1 MLAMQSDKN
10 PKVMFDVKR
19 LRDDFPLLERSVNGK
34 PLVYLD
40 NGATTQKPRC
50 VVQAMERALW
60 EDNANI
66 HRGVHMLSRKSTE
79 SYEAAKSVVQ
89 HFINA
94 PRHTEIIFTSG
105 ATDAINLAAN
115 TLCEGVLSPG
125 DEIIVSELEHH
136 SNLVSWQLA
145 AQRFG
150 QRVVKWP
157 MRDDGTLALDDL
169 REVLSHR
176 VRVVAVTQVSNTLGV
191 VPDIEAIAEIA
202 HGVGAMLLV
211 DGAQGVKHGRV
222 DVQRMGCDFYA
233 FSSHKI
239 YGPTGI
245 GVLWAKQALLEKLP
259 PWKGG
264 GEMVGTVSFENTT
277 YADVPF
283 RFEAGTMPYIQA
295 VGLAAALQYYGA
307 VGPDSAMLHEQELL
321 HAAHEGLSR
330 IEGITIY
337 GYHPDNAAILSFN
350 LDGAHHFDVGTILDK
365 MGIAVRTGTHCTEPI
380 MRHFGITGTV
390 RASFAMYNTLDEVQ
404 ALVEGV
410 RRAAQMLR

>member
-1 MLAMQSDKN
+1 
-10 PKVMFDVKR
+10 MFDTGRVR
-19 LRDDFPLLERSVNGK
+19 QEFPLLEQRVNGK

-60 EDNANI
+60 KDNANI
-66 HRGVHMLSRKSTE
+66 HRGVHTLSRLSTE

-89 HFINA
+89 AFINA

-105 ATDAINLAAN
+105 ATDSINLAAN
-115 TLCEGVLSPG
+115 ALCEGLLERG
-125 DEIIVSELEHH
+125 DEIVVSEMEHH

-145 AQRFG
+145 AKRFG
-150 QRVVKWP
+150 QRVVKWS
-157 MRDDGTLALDDL
+157 MRDDGSLSLDDL
-169 REVLSHR
+169 RRVLTSR
-176 VRVVAVTQVSNTLGV
+176 TKVVAVTQVSNTLGYA
-191 VPDIEAIAEIA
+191 PDIEGIAEVA
-202 HGVGAMLLV
+202 HGAGALLLV
-211 DGAQGVKHGRV
+211 DGAQGVKHGKI

-245 GVLWAKQALLEKLP
+245 GVLWGRQEILEKLP

-264 GEMVGTVSFENTT
+264 GEMVGTVRFEGTT

-295 VGLAAALQYYGA
+295 VGLAAALEYYTA
-307 VGPDSAMLHEQELL
+307 VNPGEALRHENELL
-321 HAAHEGLSR
+321 HAAYKGLTD

-350 LDGAHHFDVGTILDK
+350 LEGAHHFDVGTLLDK

-380 MRHFGITGTV
+380 MQHYGITGTV
-390 RASFAMYNTLDEVQ
+390 RASFAMYNTLEEVQ
-404 ALVEGV
+404 VLIEGV
-410 RRAAQMLR
+410 RRAAEMLRV

>member
-1 MLAMQSDKN
+1 
-10 PKVMFDVKR
+10 MFDTGRVR
-19 LRDDFPLLERSVNGK
+19 QEFPLLEQRVNGK

-60 EDNANI
+60 KDNANI
-66 HRGVHMLSRKSTE
+66 HRGVHTLSRLSTE

-89 HFINA
+89 AFINA

-105 ATDAINLAAN
+105 ATDSINLAAN
-115 TLCEGVLSPG
+115 ALCEGLLERG
-125 DEIIVSELEHH
+125 DEIVVSEMEHH

-145 AQRFG
+145 AKRFG

-157 MRDDGTLALDDL
+157 MRDDGSLSLDDL
-169 REVLSHR
+169 RRVLTSR
-176 VRVVAVTQVSNTLGV
+176 TKVVAVTQVSNTLGYA
-191 VPDIEAIAEIA
+191 PDIEGIAEVA
-202 HGVGAMLLV
+202 HGAGALLLV
-211 DGAQGVKHGRV
+211 DGAQGVKHGKI

-245 GVLWAKQALLEKLP
+245 GVLWGRQEILEKLP

-264 GEMVGTVSFENTT
+264 GEMVGTVRFEGTT

-295 VGLAAALQYYGA
+295 VGLAAALEYYTA
-307 VGPDSAMLHEQELL
+307 VNPGEALRHENELL
-321 HAAHEGLSR
+321 HAAYKGLTD

-350 LDGAHHFDVGTILDK
+350 LEGAHHFDVGTLLDK

-380 MRHFGITGTV
+380 MQHYGITGTV
-390 RASFAMYNTLDEVQ
+390 RASFAMYNTLEEVQ
-404 ALVEGV
+404 VLIEGV
-410 RRAAQMLR
+410 RRAAEMLRV

>member
-1 MLAMQSDKN
+1 
-10 PKVMFDVKR
+10 MFDTGRVR
-19 LRDDFPLLERSVNGK
+19 QEFPLLEQRVNGK

-66 HRGVHMLSRKSTE
+66 HRGVHTLSRLSTE

-89 HFINA
+89 AFINA

-105 ATDAINLAAN
+105 ATDSINLAAN
-115 TLCEGVLSPG
+115 VLCEGLLEGG
-125 DEIIVSELEHH
+125 DEIVVSEMEHH

-145 AQRFG
+145 AKRFG

-157 MRDDGTLALDDL
+157 MRDDGSLSLDDL
-169 REVLSHR
+169 RRVLTSR
-176 VRVVAVTQVSNTLGV
+176 TKVVAVTQVSNTLGYA
-191 VPDIEAIAEIA
+191 PDIEGIAEVA
-202 HGVGAMLLV
+202 HGAGALLLV
-211 DGAQGVKHGRV
+211 DGAQGVKHGKI

-245 GVLWAKQALLEKLP
+245 GVLWGRQEILEKLP

-264 GEMVGTVSFENTT
+264 GEMVGTVRFEGTT

-295 VGLAAALQYYGA
+295 VGLAAALEYYTA
-307 VGPDSAMLHEQELL
+307 VNPGEALRHENELL
-321 HAAHEGLSR
+321 HAAYKGLSD

-350 LDGAHHFDVGTILDK
+350 LEGAHHFDVGTLLDK

-380 MRHFGITGTV
+380 MQHYGITGTV
-390 RASFAMYNTLDEVQ
+390 RASFAMYNTLEEVQ
-404 ALVEGV
+404 VLIDGV
-410 RRAAQMLR
+410 RRAAEMLRV

>member
-1 MLAMQSDKN
+1 
-10 PKVMFDVKR
+10 MFDTGRVR
-19 LRDDFPLLERSVNGK
+19 QEFPLLEQRVNGK

-60 EDNANI
+60 KDNANI
-66 HRGVHMLSRKSTE
+66 HRGVHTLSRLSTE

-89 HFINA
+89 AFINA

-105 ATDAINLAAN
+105 ATDSINLAAN
-115 TLCEGVLSPG
+115 ALCEGLLERG
-125 DEIIVSELEHH
+125 DEIVVSEMEHH

-145 AQRFG
+145 AKRFG

-157 MRDDGTLALDDL
+157 MRDDGSLSLDDL
-169 REVLSHR
+169 RRVLTSR
-176 VRVVAVTQVSNTLGV
+176 TKVVAVTQVSNTLGYA
-191 VPDIEAIAEIA
+191 PDIEGIAEVA
-202 HGVGAMLLV
+202 HGSGALLLV
-211 DGAQGVKHGRV
+211 DGAQGVKHGKI

-245 GVLWAKQALLEKLP
+245 GVLWGRQEILEKLP

-264 GEMVGTVSFENTT
+264 GEMVGTVRFEGTT

-295 VGLAAALQYYGA
+295 VGLAAALEYYTA
-307 VGPDSAMLHEQELL
+307 VNPGEALRHENELL
-321 HAAHEGLSR
+321 HAAYKGLTD

-350 LDGAHHFDVGTILDK
+350 LEGAHHFDVGTLLDK

-380 MRHFGITGTV
+380 MQHYGITGTV
-390 RASFAMYNTLDEVQ
+390 RASFAMYNTLEEVQ
-404 ALVEGV
+404 VLIEGV
-410 RRAAQMLR
+410 RRAAEMLRV

>member
-1 MLAMQSDKN
+1 
-10 PKVMFDVKR
+10 MFDTGRVR
-19 LRDDFPLLERSVNGK
+19 QEFPLLEQRVNGK

-66 HRGVHMLSRKSTE
+66 HRGVHTLSRLSTE

-89 HFINA
+89 AFINA

-105 ATDAINLAAN
+105 ATDSINLAAN
-115 TLCEGVLSPG
+115 ALCEGLLEEG
-125 DEIIVSELEHH
+125 DEIVVSEMEHH

-145 AQRFG
+145 AKRFG

-157 MRDDGTLALDDL
+157 MRDDGSLSLDDL
-169 REVLSHR
+169 RRVLTCR
-176 VRVVAVTQVSNTLGV
+176 TKVVAVTQVSNTLGYA
-191 VPDIEAIAEIA
+191 PDIEGIAEVA
-202 HGVGAMLLV
+202 HGAGALLLV
-211 DGAQGVKHGRV
+211 DGAQGVKHGKI

-245 GVLWAKQALLEKLP
+245 GVLWGRQEILEKLP

-264 GEMVGTVSFENTT
+264 GEMVGTVHFEGTT

-295 VGLAAALQYYGA
+295 VGLAAALEYYTA
-307 VGPDSAMLHEQELL
+307 VNPGEALRHENELL
-321 HAAHEGLSR
+321 HEAYKGLSD
-330 IEGITIY
+330 IEGVTIY

-350 LDGAHHFDVGTILDK
+350 LEGAHHFDVGTLLDK
-365 MGIAVRTGTHCTEPI
+365 MGVAVRTGTHCTEPI
-380 MRHFGITGTV
+380 MQHYGITGTV
-390 RASFAMYNTLDEVQ
+390 RASFAMYNTLEEVQ
-404 ALVEGV
+404 VLIEGI
-410 RRAAQMLR
+410 RRAAEMLRV

>member
-1 MLAMQSDKN
+1 
-10 PKVMFDVKR
+10 MFDTGRVR
-19 LRDDFPLLERSVNGK
+19 QEFPLLEQRVNGK

-66 HRGVHMLSRKSTE
+66 HRGVHTLSRLSTE

-89 HFINA
+89 AFINA

-105 ATDAINLAAN
+105 ATDSINLAAN
-115 TLCEGVLSPG
+115 VLCEGLLEG
-125 DEIIVSELEHH
+125 GGEIVVSEMEHH

-145 AQRFG
+145 AKRFG

-157 MRDDGTLALDDL
+157 MRDDGSLSLDDL
-169 REVLSHR
+169 RR
-176 VRVVAVTQVSNTLGV
+176 VMTSRTKVVAVTQVSNTLGYA
-191 VPDIEAIAEIA
+191 PDIEGIAEVA
-202 HGVGAMLLV
+202 HGAGALLLV
-211 DGAQGVKHGRV
+211 DGAQGVKHGKI

-245 GVLWAKQALLEKLP
+245 GVLWGRQEILEKLP

-264 GEMVGTVSFENTT
+264 GEMVGTVRFEGTT

-295 VGLAAALQYYGA
+295 VGLAAALEYYTA
-307 VGPDSAMLHEQELL
+307 VNPGEVLRHENELL
-321 HAAHEGLSR
+321 HAAYKGLSD

-337 GYHPDNAAILSFN
+337 GYHPGNAAILSFN
-350 LDGAHHFDVGTILDK
+350 LEGTHHFDVGTLLDK

-380 MRHFGITGTV
+380 MQHYGITGTV
-390 RASFAMYNTLDEVQ
+390 RASFAMYNTLEEVQ
-404 ALVEGV
+404 VLIEGV
-410 RRAAQMLR
+410 RRAAEMLRV

>member
-1 MLAMQSDKN
+1 MIDAERIR
-10 PKVMFDVKR
+10 V
-19 LRDDFPLLERSVNGK
+19 DFPLLSQLVNGK

-50 VVQAMERALW
+50 VVEAMERALW

-66 HRGVHMLSRKSTE
+66 HRGVHTLSRRSTE
-79 SYEAAKSVVQ
+79 SYEAAKRIVQ

-105 ATDAINLAAN
+105 ATEAINLAAN
-115 TLCEGVLSPG
+115 ALCEGVLNPG
-125 DEIIVSELEHH
+125 DEIVVSELEHH

-150 QRVVKWP
+150 QQVVKWP
-157 MRDDGTLALDDL
+157 MRDDGILSLEDL
-169 REVLSHR
+169 RDVLSHR
-176 VRVVAVTQVSNTLGV
+176 SKVVAVTQVSNTLGYT
-191 VPDIEAIAEIA
+191 PNIEAIAEVA
-202 HGVGAMLLV
+202 HGVGALLLV
-211 DGAQGVKHGRV
+211 DGAQGVKHGKV

-233 FSSHKI
+233 FSGHKI

-245 GVLWAKQALLEKLP
+245 GALWGKEALLERLP

-264 GEMVGTVSFENTT
+264 GEMVGTVSFDGTT
-277 YADVPF
+277 FADVPF

-295 VGLAAALQYYGA
+295 IGLAAALQYYEA
-307 VGPDSAMLHEQELL
+307 IGPDDAELYERELL
-321 HAAHEGLSR
+321 RVAYEGLST
-330 IEGITIY
+330 IGGITIY
-337 GYHPDNAAILSFN
+337 GYHPKNAAILSFN
-350 LDGAHHFDVGTILDK
+350 IEGIHHFDVGTLLDK

-380 MRHFGITGTV
+380 MRHYGITGTV
-390 RASFAMYNTLDEVQ
+390 RASFAIYNTLAEVQ

-410 RRAAQMLR
+410 RRAAEMLR

>member
-1 MLAMQSDKN
+1 
-10 PKVMFDVKR
+10 MFDTGRVR
-19 LRDDFPLLERSVNGK
+19 QEFPLLEQRVNGK

-66 HRGVHMLSRKSTE
+66 HRGVHTLSRLSTE

-89 HFINA
+89 AFINA

-105 ATDAINLAAN
+105 ATDSINLAAN
-115 TLCEGVLSPG
+115 VLCEGLLEGG
-125 DEIIVSELEHH
+125 DEIVVSEMEHH

-145 AQRFG
+145 AKRFG
-150 QRVVKWP
+150 QRVMKWP
-157 MRDDGTLALDDL
+157 MRDDGSLSLDDL
-169 REVLSHR
+169 RRVLTSR
-176 VRVVAVTQVSNTLGV
+176 TKVVAVTQVSNTLGYA
-191 VPDIEAIAEIA
+191 PDIEGIAEVA
-202 HGVGAMLLV
+202 HGAGALLLV
-211 DGAQGVKHGRV
+211 DGAQGVKHGKI

-245 GVLWAKQALLEKLP
+245 GVLWGRQEILEKLP

-264 GEMVGTVSFENTT
+264 GEMVGTVRFEGTT

-295 VGLAAALQYYGA
+295 VGLAAALEYYTA
-307 VGPDSAMLHEQELL
+307 VNPGEAMRHENELL
-321 HAAHEGLSR
+321 HAAYKGLSG
-330 IEGITIY
+330 IEGVTIY

-350 LDGAHHFDVGTILDK
+350 LEGAHHFDVGTLLDK

-380 MRHFGITGTV
+380 MQHYGITGTV
-390 RASFAMYNTLDEVQ
+390 RASFAMYNTLEEVQ
-404 ALVEGV
+404 VLIEGI
-410 RRAAQMLR
+410 RRAAEMLRV

>member
-1 MLAMQSDKN
+1 
-10 PKVMFDVKR
+10 MFDTGRVR
-19 LRDDFPLLERSVNGK
+19 QEFPLLEQRINGK

-66 HRGVHMLSRKSTE
+66 HRGVHTLSRLSTE

-89 HFINA
+89 AFINA

-105 ATDAINLAAN
+105 ATDSINLAAN
-115 TLCEGVLSPG
+115 ALCEGLLEGG
-125 DEIIVSELEHH
+125 DEIVVSEMEHH

-145 AQRFG
+145 AKRFG

-157 MRDDGTLALDDL
+157 MRDDGSLSLDDL
-169 REVLSHR
+169 RRVLTSR
-176 VRVVAVTQVSNTLGV
+176 TKVVAVTQVSNTLGYA
-191 VPDIEAIAEIA
+191 PDIEGIAEVA
-202 HGVGAMLLV
+202 HGAGALLLV
-211 DGAQGVKHGRV
+211 DGAQGVKHGKI

-245 GVLWAKQALLEKLP
+245 GVLWGRQEILEKLP

-264 GEMVGTVSFENTT
+264 GEMVGTVRFEGTT

-295 VGLAAALQYYGA
+295 VGLAAALEYYTA
-307 VGPDSAMLHEQELL
+307 VNPGEALRHENELL
-321 HAAHEGLSR
+321 HAAYKGLTD

-350 LDGAHHFDVGTILDK
+350 LEGAHHFDVGTLLDK

-380 MRHFGITGTV
+380 MQHYGITGTV
-390 RASFAMYNTLDEVQ
+390 RASFAMYNTLEEVQ
-404 ALVEGV
+404 VLIEGV
-410 RRAAQMLR
+410 RRAAEMLRV

>member
-1 MLAMQSDKN
+1 
-10 PKVMFDVKR
+10 MFDTGRVR
-19 LRDDFPLLERSVNGK
+19 QEFPLLEQRVNGK

-66 HRGVHMLSRKSTE
+66 HRGVHTLSRLSTE

-89 HFINA
+89 AFINA

-105 ATDAINLAAN
+105 ATDSINLAAN
-115 TLCEGVLSPG
+115 ALCEGLLERG
-125 DEIIVSELEHH
+125 DEIVVSEMEHH

-145 AQRFG
+145 AKRFG

-157 MRDDGTLALDDL
+157 MRDDGSLSLDDL
-169 REVLSHR
+169 RRVLTSR
-176 VRVVAVTQVSNTLGV
+176 TKVVAVTQVSNTLGYA
-191 VPDIEAIAEIA
+191 PDIEGIAEVA
-202 HGVGAMLLV
+202 HGAGALLLV
-211 DGAQGVKHGRV
+211 DGAQGVKHGKI

-245 GVLWAKQALLEKLP
+245 GVLWGRQEILEKLP

-264 GEMVGTVSFENTT
+264 GEMVGTVRFEGTT

-295 VGLAAALQYYGA
+295 VGLAAALEYYTA
-307 VGPDSAMLHEQELL
+307 VNPGEALRHENELL
-321 HAAHEGLSR
+321 HAAYKGLTD

-350 LDGAHHFDVGTILDK
+350 LEGAHHFDVGTLLDK

-380 MRHFGITGTV
+380 MQHYGITGTV
-390 RASFAMYNTLDEVQ
+390 RASFAMYNTLEEVQ
-404 ALVEGV
+404 VLIEGV
-410 RRAAQMLR
+410 RRAAEMLRV

>member
-1 MLAMQSDKN
+1 
-10 PKVMFDVKR
+10 MFDTGRVR
-19 LRDDFPLLERSVNGK
+19 QEFPLLEQRVNGK

-66 HRGVHMLSRKSTE
+66 HRGVHTLSRRSTE
-79 SYEAAKSVVQ
+79 SYEEAKSVVQ
-89 HFINA
+89 AFINA

-105 ATDAINLAAN
+105 ATDSINLAAN
-115 TLCEGVLSPG
+115 VLCEGLLEGG
-125 DEIIVSELEHH
+125 DEIVVSEMEHH

-145 AQRFG
+145 AKRFG

-157 MRDDGTLALDDL
+157 MRDDGSLSLDDL
-169 REVLSHR
+169 RRVLTSR
-176 VRVVAVTQVSNTLGV
+176 TKVVAVTQVSNTLGFA
-191 VPDIEAIAEIA
+191 PDIEGIAEVA
-202 HGVGAMLLV
+202 HGVGALLLV
-211 DGAQGVKHGRV
+211 DGAQGVKHGKI

-245 GVLWAKQALLEKLP
+245 GVLWGRQEILEKLP

-264 GEMVGTVSFENTT
+264 GEMVGTVRFEGTT

-295 VGLAAALQYYGA
+295 VGLAAALEYYTT
-307 VGPDSAMLHEQELL
+307 VNPSEAMHHENELL
-321 HAAHEGLSR
+321 HAAYKGLSD
-330 IEGITIY
+330 IEGVTIY

-350 LDGAHHFDVGTILDK
+350 LEGAHHFDVGTLLDK
-365 MGIAVRTGTHCTEPI
+365 MGLAVRTGTHCTEPI
-380 MRHFGITGTV
+380 MQHYGINGTV
-390 RASFAMYNTLDEVQ
+390 RASFAMYNTLEEVQ
-404 ALVEGV
+404 VLIEGV
-410 RRAAQMLR
+410 RRAAEMLRV

>member
-1 MLAMQSDKN
+1 
-10 PKVMFDVKR
+10 MFDTGRVR
-19 LRDDFPLLERSVNGK
+19 QEFPLLEQRVNGK

-60 EDNANI
+60 KDNANI
-66 HRGVHMLSRKSTE
+66 HRGVHTLSRRSTE
-79 SYEAAKSVVQ
+79 SYEEAKSVVQ
-89 HFINA
+89 AFINA

-105 ATDAINLAAN
+105 ATDSINLAAN
-115 TLCEGVLSPG
+115 VLCEGLLERG
-125 DEIIVSELEHH
+125 DEIVASEMEHH

-145 AQRFG
+145 AKRFG

-157 MRDDGTLALDDL
+157 MRDDGSLSLDDL
-169 REVLSHR
+169 RGVLTSR
-176 VRVVAVTQVSNTLGV
+176 TKVVAVTQVSNTLGYA
-191 VPDIEAIAEIA
+191 PDIEGIAEVA
-202 HGVGAMLLV
+202 HGAGALLLV
-211 DGAQGVKHGRV
+211 DGAQGVKHGKI

-245 GVLWAKQALLEKLP
+245 GVLWGRQEILEKLP

-264 GEMVGTVSFENTT
+264 GEMVGTVRFEGTT

-295 VGLAAALQYYGA
+295 VGLAAALEYYTA
-307 VGPDSAMLHEQELL
+307 VNPGEALRHENELL
-321 HAAHEGLSR
+321 HAAYKGLSD
-330 IEGITIY
+330 IEGVTIY

-350 LDGAHHFDVGTILDK
+350 LEGAHHFDVGTLLDK

-380 MRHFGITGTV
+380 MQHYGITGTV
-390 RASFAMYNTLDEVQ
+390 RASFAMYNTLEEVQ
-404 ALVEGV
+404 VLIEGV
-410 RRAAQMLR
+410 RRAAEMLRV

>member
-1 MLAMQSDKN
+1 
-10 PKVMFDVKR
+10 MFDTGRVR
-19 LRDDFPLLERSVNGK
+19 QEFPLLEQRVNGK

-66 HRGVHMLSRKSTE
+66 HRGVHTLSRLSTE

-89 HFINA
+89 AFINA

-105 ATDAINLAAN
+105 ATDSINLAAN
-115 TLCEGVLSPG
+115 ALCEGLLERG
-125 DEIIVSELEHH
+125 DEIVVSEMEHH

-145 AQRFG
+145 AKRFG

-157 MRDDGTLALDDL
+157 MRDDGSLSLDDL
-169 REVLSHR
+169 RRVLTSR
-176 VRVVAVTQVSNTLGV
+176 TKVVAVTQVSNTLGYA
-191 VPDIEAIAEIA
+191 PDIEGIAEVA
-202 HGVGAMLLV
+202 HGAGALLLV
-211 DGAQGVKHGRV
+211 DGAQGVKHGKI

-245 GVLWAKQALLEKLP
+245 GVLWGRQEILEKLP

-264 GEMVGTVSFENTT
+264 GEMVGTVRFEGTT

-295 VGLAAALQYYGA
+295 VGLAAALEYYTA
-307 VGPDSAMLHEQELL
+307 VNPGEALRHENELL
-321 HAAHEGLSR
+321 HEAYKGLSD
-330 IEGITIY
+330 IEGVTIY

-350 LDGAHHFDVGTILDK
+350 LEGAHHFDVGTLLDK

-380 MRHFGITGTV
+380 MQHYGITGTV
-390 RASFAMYNTLDEVQ
+390 RASFAMYNTLEEVQ
-404 ALVEGV
+404 VLIEGV
-410 RRAAQMLR
+410 RRAAEMLRV

>member
-1 MLAMQSDKN
+1 
-10 PKVMFDVKR
+10 MFDTGRVR
-19 LRDDFPLLERSVNGK
+19 QEFPLLEQRVNGK

-66 HRGVHMLSRKSTE
+66 HRGVHTLSRLSTE

-89 HFINA
+89 AFINA

-105 ATDAINLAAN
+105 ATDSINLAAN
-115 TLCEGVLSPG
+115 VLCEGLLEGG
-125 DEIIVSELEHH
+125 DEIVVSEMEHH

-145 AQRFG
+145 AKRFG

-157 MRDDGTLALDDL
+157 MRDDGSLSLDDL
-169 REVLSHR
+169 RR
-176 VRVVAVTQVSNTLGV
+176 VMTSRTKVVAVTQVSNTLGYA
-191 VPDIEAIAEIA
+191 PDIEGIAEVA
-202 HGVGAMLLV
+202 HGAGALLLV
-211 DGAQGVKHGRV
+211 DGAQGVKHGKI

-245 GVLWAKQALLEKLP
+245 GVLWGRQEILEKLP

-264 GEMVGTVSFENTT
+264 GEMVGTVRFEGTT

-295 VGLAAALQYYGA
+295 VGLAAALEYYTA
-307 VGPDSAMLHEQELL
+307 VNPGEAMRHENELL
-321 HAAHEGLSR
+321 HAAYKGLTD
-330 IEGITIY
+330 IEGVTIY

-350 LDGAHHFDVGTILDK
+350 LEGAHHFDVGTLLDK

-380 MRHFGITGTV
+380 MQHYGITGTV
-390 RASFAMYNTLDEVQ
+390 RASFAMYSTLEEVQ
-404 ALVEGV
+404 VLIEGV
-410 RRAAQMLR
+410 RRAAEMLRV

>member
-1 MLAMQSDKN
+1 
-10 PKVMFDVKR
+10 MFDTGRVR
-19 LRDDFPLLERSVNGK
+19 QEFPLLEQRVNGK

-66 HRGVHMLSRKSTE
+66 HRGVHTLSRRSTE
-79 SYEAAKSVVQ
+79 SYEEAKSVVQ
-89 HFINA
+89 AFINA

-105 ATDAINLAAN
+105 ATDSINLAASV
-115 TLCEGVLSPG
+115 LCEGLLERG
-125 DEIIVSELEHH
+125 DEIVVSEMEHH

-145 AQRFG
+145 AKRFG

-157 MRDDGTLALDDL
+157 MRDDGSLSLDDL
-169 REVLSHR
+169 RRVLTSR
-176 VRVVAVTQVSNTLGV
+176 TKVVAVTQVSNTLGYA
-191 VPDIEAIAEIA
+191 PDIEGIAEVA
-202 HGVGAMLLV
+202 HGAGALLLV
-211 DGAQGVKHGRV
+211 DGAQGVKHGKI

-245 GVLWAKQALLEKLP
+245 GVLWGRQEILEKLP

-264 GEMVGTVSFENTT
+264 GEMVGTVRFEGTT

-295 VGLAAALQYYGA
+295 VGLAAALEYYTA
-307 VGPDSAMLHEQELL
+307 VNPGEALRHENELL
-321 HAAHEGLSR
+321 HAAYKGLSG
-330 IEGITIY
+330 IEGVTIY

-350 LDGAHHFDVGTILDK
+350 LEGAHHFDVGTLLDK

-380 MRHFGITGTV
+380 MQHYGITGTV
-390 RASFAMYNTLDEVQ
+390 RASFAMYNTLEEVQ
-404 ALVEGV
+404 VLIEGV
-410 RRAAQMLR
+410 RRAAEMLRV

>member
-1 MLAMQSDKN
+1 
-10 PKVMFDVKR
+10 MFDTGRVR
-19 LRDDFPLLERSVNGK
+19 QEFPLLEQRVNGK

-66 HRGVHMLSRKSTE
+66 HRGVHTLSRLSTE

-89 HFINA
+89 AFINA

-105 ATDAINLAAN
+105 ATDSINLAAN
-115 TLCEGVLSPG
+115 ALCEGLLEED
-125 DEIIVSELEHH
+125 DEIVVSEMEHH

-145 AQRFG
+145 AKRFG

-157 MRDDGTLALDDL
+157 MRDDGSLSLDDL
-169 REVLSHR
+169 RRVLTSR
-176 VRVVAVTQVSNTLGV
+176 TKVVAVTQVSNTLGYA
-191 VPDIEAIAEIA
+191 PDIEGIAEVA
-202 HGVGAMLLV
+202 HGAGALLLV
-211 DGAQGVKHGRV
+211 DGAQGVKHGKI

-245 GVLWAKQALLEKLP
+245 GVLWGRQEILEKLP

-264 GEMVGTVSFENTT
+264 GEMVGTVRFEGTT

-295 VGLAAALQYYGA
+295 VGLAAALEYYTA
-307 VGPDSAMLHEQELL
+307 VNPGEALRHENELL
-321 HAAHEGLSR
+321 HAAYKGLSD

-350 LDGAHHFDVGTILDK
+350 LEGAHHFDVGTLLDK

-380 MRHFGITGTV
+380 MQHYGITGTV
-390 RASFAMYNTLDEVQ
+390 RASFAMYNTLEEVQ
-404 ALVEGV
+404 VLIEGV
-410 RRAAQMLR
+410 RRAAEMLRV

>member
-1 MLAMQSDKN
+1 
-10 PKVMFDVKR
+10 MFDTGRVR
-19 LRDDFPLLERSVNGK
+19 QEFPLLEQRVKGK

-66 HRGVHMLSRKSTE
+66 HRGVHTLSRRSTE

-89 HFINA
+89 AFINA

-105 ATDAINLAAN
+105 ATDSINLAAN
-115 TLCEGVLSPG
+115 VLCEGLLERG
-125 DEIIVSELEHH
+125 DEIVVSEMEHH

-145 AQRFG
+145 AKRFG

-157 MRDDGTLALDDL
+157 MRDDGSLSLDDL
-169 REVLSHR
+169 RRVLTSR
-176 VRVVAVTQVSNTLGV
+176 TKVVAVTQVSNTLGYA
-191 VPDIEAIAEIA
+191 PDIEGIVEVA
-202 HGVGAMLLV
+202 HGAGALLLV
-211 DGAQGVKHGRV
+211 DGAQGVKHGKI
-222 DVQRMGCDFYA
+222 DVQCMGCDFYA

-245 GVLWAKQALLEKLP
+245 GVLWGRQEILEKLP

-264 GEMVGTVSFENTT
+264 GEMVGTVRFEGTT

-295 VGLAAALQYYGA
+295 VGLAAALEYYTA
-307 VGPDSAMLHEQELL
+307 VNPGEAMRHENELL
-321 HAAHEGLSR
+321 HAAYKGLSD

-350 LDGAHHFDVGTILDK
+350 LEGAHHFDVGTLLDK
-365 MGIAVRTGTHCTEPI
+365 MGVAVRTGTHCTEPI
-380 MRHFGITGTV
+380 MQHYGITGTV
-390 RASFAMYNTLDEVQ
+390 RASFAMYNTLEEVQ
-404 ALVEGV
+404 VLIEGV
-410 RRAAQMLR
+410 RRAAEMLRV

>member
-1 MLAMQSDKN
+1 
-10 PKVMFDVKR
+10 MFDTGRVR
-19 LRDDFPLLERSVNGK
+19 QEFPLLEQRVNGK

-66 HRGVHMLSRKSTE
+66 HRGVHTLSRRSTE

-89 HFINA
+89 AFINA

-105 ATDAINLAAN
+105 ATDSINLAAN
-115 TLCEGVLSPG
+115 ALCEGLLEED
-125 DEIIVSELEHH
+125 DEIVVSEMEHH

-145 AQRFG
+145 AKRFG

-157 MRDDGTLALDDL
+157 MRDDGSLSLDDL
-169 REVLSHR
+169 RRVLTSR
-176 VRVVAVTQVSNTLGV
+176 TKVVAVTQVSNTLGYA
-191 VPDIEAIAEIA
+191 PDIEGIAEVA
-202 HGVGAMLLV
+202 HGAGALLLV
-211 DGAQGVKHGRV
+211 DGAQGVKHGKI

-245 GVLWAKQALLEKLP
+245 GVLWGRQEILEKLP

-264 GEMVGTVSFENTT
+264 GEMVGTVRFEGTT

-295 VGLAAALQYYGA
+295 VGLAAALEYYTA
-307 VGPDSAMLHEQELL
+307 VNPGEALRHENELF
-321 HAAHEGLSR
+321 HAAYKGLTD

-350 LDGAHHFDVGTILDK
+350 LEGAHHFDVGTLLDK

-380 MRHFGITGTV
+380 MQHYGITGTV
-390 RASFAMYNTLDEVQ
+390 RASFAMYNTLEEVQ
-404 ALVEGV
+404 VLIEGV
-410 RRAAQMLR
+410 RRAAEMLRV

>member
-1 MLAMQSDKN
+1 
-10 PKVMFDVKR
+10 MFDTGRVR
-19 LRDDFPLLERSVNGK
+19 QEFPLLEQRVNGK

-66 HRGVHMLSRKSTE
+66 HRGVHTLSRLSTE

-89 HFINA
+89 AFINA

-105 ATDAINLAAN
+105 ATDSINLAAN
-115 TLCEGVLSPG
+115 ALCEGLLERG
-125 DEIIVSELEHH
+125 DEIVVSEMEHH

-145 AQRFG
+145 AKRFG

-157 MRDDGTLALDDL
+157 MRDDGSLSLDDL
-169 REVLSHR
+169 RRVLTSR
-176 VRVVAVTQVSNTLGV
+176 TKVVAVTQVSNTLGYA
-191 VPDIEAIAEIA
+191 PDIEGIAEVA
-202 HGVGAMLLV
+202 HGAGALLLV
-211 DGAQGVKHGRV
+211 DGAQGVKHGKI

-245 GVLWAKQALLEKLP
+245 GVLWGRQEILEKLP

-264 GEMVGTVSFENTT
+264 GEMVGTVRFEGTT

-295 VGLAAALQYYGA
+295 VGLAAALEYYTA
-307 VGPDSAMLHEQELL
+307 VNPGEALRHENELL
-321 HAAHEGLSR
+321 HAAYKGLSD

-350 LDGAHHFDVGTILDK
+350 LEGAHHFDVGTLLDK

-380 MRHFGITGTV
+380 MQHYGITGTV
-390 RASFAMYNTLDEVQ
+390 RASFAMYNTLEEVQ
-404 ALVEGV
+404 VLIEGV
-410 RRAAQMLR
+410 RRAAEMLRV

>member
-1 MLAMQSDKN
+1 
-10 PKVMFDVKR
+10 MFDTGRVR
-19 LRDDFPLLERSVNGK
+19 QEFPLLEQRVNGK

-66 HRGVHMLSRKSTE
+66 HRGVHTLSRLSTE

-89 HFINA
+89 AFINA

-105 ATDAINLAAN
+105 ATDSINLAAN
-115 TLCEGVLSPG
+115 ALCEGLLEEG
-125 DEIIVSELEHH
+125 DEIVVSEMEHH

-145 AQRFG
+145 AKRFG

-157 MRDDGTLALDDL
+157 MRDDGSLSLDDL
-169 REVLSHR
+169 RRVLTSR
-176 VRVVAVTQVSNTLGV
+176 TKVVAVTQVSNTLGYA
-191 VPDIEAIAEIA
+191 PDIEGIAEVA
-202 HGVGAMLLV
+202 HGAGALLLV
-211 DGAQGVKHGRV
+211 DGAQGVKHGKI

-245 GVLWAKQALLEKLP
+245 GVLWGRQEILEKLP

-264 GEMVGTVSFENTT
+264 GEMVGTVRFEGTT
-277 YADVPF
+277 YAGVPF

-295 VGLAAALQYYGA
+295 VGLAAALEYYTA
-307 VGPDSAMLHEQELL
+307 VNPGEAMRHENELL
-321 HAAHEGLSR
+321 HAAYKGLSD

-350 LDGAHHFDVGTILDK
+350 LEGAHHFDVGTLLDK

-380 MRHFGITGTV
+380 MQHYGITGTV
-390 RASFAMYNTLDEVQ
+390 RASFAMYNTLEEVQ
-404 ALVEGV
+404 VLIEGV
-410 RRAAQMLR
+410 RRAAEMLRV

>member
-1 MLAMQSDKN
+1 
-10 PKVMFDVKR
+10 MFDTGRVR
-19 LRDDFPLLERSVNGK
+19 QEFPLLEQRVNGK
-34 PLVYLD
+34 PLVYID

-66 HRGVHMLSRKSTE
+66 HRGVHTLSRLSTE

-89 HFINA
+89 AFINA

-105 ATDAINLAAN
+105 ATDSINLAAN
-115 TLCEGVLSPG
+115 VLCEGLLEGG
-125 DEIIVSELEHH
+125 DEIVVSEMEHH

-145 AQRFG
+145 AKRFG

-157 MRDDGTLALDDL
+157 MRDDGSLSLDDL
-169 REVLSHR
+169 RRVLTSR
-176 VRVVAVTQVSNTLGV
+176 TKVVAVTQVSNTLGYA
-191 VPDIEAIAEIA
+191 PDIEGIAEVA
-202 HGVGAMLLV
+202 HGAGALLLV
-211 DGAQGVKHGRV
+211 DGAQGVKHGKI

-245 GVLWAKQALLEKLP
+245 GVLWGRQEILEKLP

-264 GEMVGTVSFENTT
+264 GEMVGTVRFEGTT

-295 VGLAAALQYYGA
+295 VGLAAALEYYTA
-307 VGPDSAMLHEQELL
+307 VNPGEALRHENELL
-321 HAAHEGLSR
+321 HAAYKGLSD

-350 LDGAHHFDVGTILDK
+350 LEGAHHFDVGTLLDK

-380 MRHFGITGTV
+380 MQHYGITGTV
-390 RASFAMYNTLDEVQ
+390 RASFAMYNTLEEVQ
-404 ALVEGV
+404 VLIEGV
-410 RRAAQMLR
+410 RRAAEMLRV

>member
-1 MLAMQSDKN
+1 
-10 PKVMFDVKR
+10 MFDTGRVR
-19 LRDDFPLLERSVNGK
+19 QEFPLLEQRVNGK

-66 HRGVHMLSRKSTE
+66 HRGVHTLSRLSTE

-89 HFINA
+89 AFINA

-105 ATDAINLAAN
+105 ATDSINLAAN
-115 TLCEGVLSPG
+115 ALCEGLLEEG
-125 DEIIVSELEHH
+125 DEIVVSEMEHH

-145 AQRFG
+145 AKRFG

-157 MRDDGTLALDDL
+157 MRDDGSLSLDDL
-169 REVLSHR
+169 RRVLTSR
-176 VRVVAVTQVSNTLGV
+176 TKVVAVTQVSNTLGYA
-191 VPDIEAIAEIA
+191 PDIEGIAEVA
-202 HGVGAMLLV
+202 HRAGALLLV
-211 DGAQGVKHGRV
+211 DGAQGVKHGKI

-245 GVLWAKQALLEKLP
+245 GVLWGRQEILEKLP

-264 GEMVGTVSFENTT
+264 GEMVGTVRFEGTT

-295 VGLAAALQYYGA
+295 VGLAAALEYYTA
-307 VGPDSAMLHEQELL
+307 VNPGEAMRHENELL
-321 HAAHEGLSR
+321 HAAYKGLSD
-330 IEGITIY
+330 IEGVTIY

-350 LDGAHHFDVGTILDK
+350 LEGAHHFDVGTLLDK

-380 MRHFGITGTV
+380 MQHYGITGTV
-390 RASFAMYNTLDEVQ
+390 RASFAMYNTLEEVQ
-404 ALVEGV
+404 VLIEGV
-410 RRAAQMLR
+410 RRTAEMLRV

>member
-1 MLAMQSDKN
+1 
-10 PKVMFDVKR
+10 MFDTGRVR
-19 LRDDFPLLERSVNGK
+19 QEFPLLEQRVNGK

-66 HRGVHMLSRKSTE
+66 HRGVHTLSRLSTE

-89 HFINA
+89 AFINA

-105 ATDAINLAAN
+105 ATDSINLAAN
-115 TLCEGVLSPG
+115 VLCEGLLERG
-125 DEIIVSELEHH
+125 DEIVVSEMEHH

-145 AQRFG
+145 AKRFG

-157 MRDDGTLALDDL
+157 MRDDGSLSLDDL
-169 REVLSHR
+169 RRVLTSR
-176 VRVVAVTQVSNTLGV
+176 TKVVAVTQVSNTLGYA
-191 VPDIEAIAEIA
+191 PDIEGIAEVV
-202 HGVGAMLLV
+202 HGAGALLLV
-211 DGAQGVKHGRV
+211 DGAQGVKHGKI

-245 GVLWAKQALLEKLP
+245 GVLWGRQEILEKLP

-264 GEMVGTVSFENTT
+264 GEMVGTVRFEGTT

-295 VGLAAALQYYGA
+295 VGLAAALEYYTA
-307 VGPDSAMLHEQELL
+307 VNPGEAMRHENELL
-321 HAAHEGLSR
+321 HAAYKGLTD
-330 IEGITIY
+330 IEGVTIY

-350 LDGAHHFDVGTILDK
+350 LEGAHHFDVGTLLDK

-380 MRHFGITGTV
+380 MQHYGITGTV
-390 RASFAMYNTLDEVQ
+390 RASFAMYNTLEEVQ
-404 ALVEGV
+404 VLIEGI
-410 RRAAQMLR
+410 RRAAEMLRV

>member
-1 MLAMQSDKN
+1 
-10 PKVMFDVKR
+10 MFDTGRVR
-19 LRDDFPLLERSVNGK
+19 QEFPLLEQRVNGK

-66 HRGVHMLSRKSTE
+66 HRGVHTLSRLSTE

-89 HFINA
+89 AFINA

-105 ATDAINLAAN
+105 ATDSINLAAN
-115 TLCEGVLSPG
+115 VLCEGLLEGG
-125 DEIIVSELEHH
+125 DEIVVSEMEHH

-145 AQRFG
+145 AKRFG

-157 MRDDGTLALDDL
+157 MRDDGSLSLDDL
-169 REVLSHR
+169 RRVLTSR
-176 VRVVAVTQVSNTLGV
+176 TKVVAVTQVSNTLGYA
-191 VPDIEAIAEIA
+191 PDIEGIAEVA
-202 HGVGAMLLV
+202 HGAGALLLV
-211 DGAQGVKHGRV
+211 DGAQGVKHGKI

-245 GVLWAKQALLEKLP
+245 GVLWGRQEILEKLP

-264 GEMVGTVSFENTT
+264 GEMVGTVRFEGTT

-295 VGLAAALQYYGA
+295 VGLAAALEYYTA
-307 VGPDSAMLHEQELL
+307 VNPGEAMRHENELL
-321 HAAHEGLSR
+321 HAAYKWLSD
-330 IEGITIY
+330 IEGVTIY

-350 LDGAHHFDVGTILDK
+350 LEGAHHFDVGTLLDK

-380 MRHFGITGTV
+380 MQHYGITGTV
-390 RASFAMYNTLDEVQ
+390 RASFAMYNTLEEVQ
-404 ALVEGV
+404 VLIDGV
-410 RRAAQMLR
+410 RRAAEMLRV

>member
-1 MLAMQSDKN
+1 
-10 PKVMFDVKR
+10 MFDTGRVR
-19 LRDDFPLLERSVNGK
+19 QEFPLLEQRVNGK

-66 HRGVHMLSRKSTE
+66 HRGVHTLSRLSTE

-89 HFINA
+89 AFINA

-105 ATDAINLAAN
+105 ATDSINLAAN
-115 TLCEGVLSPG
+115 ALCEGLLEEG
-125 DEIIVSELEHH
+125 DEIVVSEMEHH

-145 AQRFG
+145 AMRFG

-157 MRDDGTLALDDL
+157 MRDDGSLSLDDL
-169 REVLSHR
+169 RRVLTSR
-176 VRVVAVTQVSNTLGV
+176 TKVVAVTQVSNTLGYA
-191 VPDIEAIAEIA
+191 PDIEGIAEVA
-202 HGVGAMLLV
+202 HGAGALLLV
-211 DGAQGVKHGRV
+211 DGAQGVKHGKI

-245 GVLWAKQALLEKLP
+245 GVLWGRQEILEKLP

-264 GEMVGTVSFENTT
+264 GEMVGTVRFEGTT

-295 VGLAAALQYYGA
+295 VGLAAALEYYTA
-307 VGPDSAMLHEQELL
+307 VNPGEAMRHENELL
-321 HAAHEGLSR
+321 HAAYKGLTD
-330 IEGITIY
+330 IEGVTIY

-350 LDGAHHFDVGTILDK
+350 LEGAHHFDVGTLLDK

-380 MRHFGITGTV
+380 MQHYGITGTV
-390 RASFAMYNTLDEVQ
+390 RASFAMYNTLEEVQ
-404 ALVEGV
+404 VLIEGV
-410 RRAAQMLR
+410 RRAAEMLRV

>member
-1 MLAMQSDKN
+1 
-10 PKVMFDVKR
+10 MFDTGRVR
-19 LRDDFPLLERSVNGK
+19 QEFPLLDQRVNGK

-66 HRGVHMLSRKSTE
+66 HRGVHTLSRRSTE

-89 HFINA
+89 AFINA

-105 ATDAINLAAN
+105 ATDSINLAAN
-115 TLCEGVLSPG
+115 ALCEGLLERG
-125 DEIIVSELEHH
+125 DEIVVSEMEHH

-145 AQRFG
+145 AKRFG

-157 MRDDGTLALDDL
+157 MRDDGSLSLDDL
-169 REVLSHR
+169 RRVLTSR
-176 VRVVAVTQVSNTLGV
+176 TKVVAVTQVSNTLGYA
-191 VPDIEAIAEIA
+191 PDIEGIAEVA
-202 HGVGAMLLV
+202 HGAGALLLV
-211 DGAQGVKHGRV
+211 DGAQGVKHGKI

-245 GVLWAKQALLEKLP
+245 GVLWGRQEILEKLP

-264 GEMVGTVSFENTT
+264 GEMVGTVRFEGTT

-295 VGLAAALQYYGA
+295 VGLAAALEYYTA
-307 VGPDSAMLHEQELL
+307 VNPGEALRHENELL
-321 HAAHEGLSR
+321 HAAYKGLSD

-350 LDGAHHFDVGTILDK
+350 LEGAHHFDVGTLLDK
-365 MGIAVRTGTHCTEPI
+365 MGIAVRTGTHLSLI
-380 MRHFGITGTV
+380 HI
-390 RASFAMYNTLDEVQ
+390 
-404 ALVEGV
+404 
-410 RRAAQMLR
+410 

>member
-1 MLAMQSDKN
+1 
-10 PKVMFDVKR
+10 MFDTGRVR
-19 LRDDFPLLERSVNGK
+19 QEFPLLEQRVNGK

-66 HRGVHMLSRKSTE
+66 HRGVHTLSRRSTE

-89 HFINA
+89 AFINA

-105 ATDAINLAAN
+105 ATDSINLAAN
-115 TLCEGVLSPG
+115 ALCEGLLERG
-125 DEIIVSELEHH
+125 DEIVVSEMEHH

-145 AQRFG
+145 AKRFG

-157 MRDDGTLALDDL
+157 MRDDGSLSLDDL
-169 REVLSHR
+169 RRVLTSR
-176 VRVVAVTQVSNTLGV
+176 TKVVAVTQVSNTLGY
-191 VPDIEAIAEIA
+191 VPDIEGIAEVA
-202 HGVGAMLLV
+202 HGAGALLLV
-211 DGAQGVKHGRV
+211 DGAQGVKHGKI

-245 GVLWAKQALLEKLP
+245 GVLWGRQEILEKLP

-264 GEMVGTVSFENTT
+264 GEMVGTVRFEGTT

-295 VGLAAALQYYGA
+295 VGLAAALEYYTA
-307 VGPDSAMLHEQELL
+307 VNPGEAMRHENELL
-321 HAAHEGLSR
+321 HAAYKGFSD
-330 IEGITIY
+330 IEGVTIY

-350 LDGAHHFDVGTILDK
+350 LEGAHHFDVGTLLDK

-380 MRHFGITGTV
+380 MQHYGITGTV
-390 RASFAMYNTLDEVQ
+390 RASFAMYNTLEEVQ
-404 ALVEGV
+404 VLIEGV
-410 RRAAQMLR
+410 RRAAEMLRV

>member
-1 MLAMQSDKN
+1 
-10 PKVMFDVKR
+10 MFDTGRVR
-19 LRDDFPLLERSVNGK
+19 QEFPLLEQRVNGK

-66 HRGVHMLSRKSTE
+66 HRGVHTLSRLSTE

-89 HFINA
+89 AFINA

-105 ATDAINLAAN
+105 ATDSINLAAN
-115 TLCEGVLSPG
+115 ALCEGLLERG
-125 DEIIVSELEHH
+125 DEIVVSEMEHH

-145 AQRFG
+145 AKRFG

-157 MRDDGTLALDDL
+157 MRDDGSLSLDDL
-169 REVLSHR
+169 RRVLTSR
-176 VRVVAVTQVSNTLGV
+176 TKVVAVTQVSNTLGYA
-191 VPDIEAIAEIA
+191 PDIEGIAEVA
-202 HGVGAMLLV
+202 HRAGALLLV
-211 DGAQGVKHGRV
+211 DGAQGVKHGKI

-245 GVLWAKQALLEKLP
+245 GVLWGRQEILEKLP

-264 GEMVGTVSFENTT
+264 GEMVGTVHFEGTT

-295 VGLAAALQYYGA
+295 VGLAAALEYYTA
-307 VGPDSAMLHEQELL
+307 VNPSAAMRHENELL
-321 HAAHEGLSR
+321 HAAYKGLSD
-330 IEGITIY
+330 IEGVTIY

-350 LDGAHHFDVGTILDK
+350 LEGTHHFDVGTLLDK

-380 MRHFGITGTV
+380 MQHYGITGTV
-390 RASFAMYNTLDEVQ
+390 RASFAMYNTLEEVQ
-404 ALVEGV
+404 VLIEGV
-410 RRAAQMLR
+410 RRAAEMLRV

>member
-1 MLAMQSDKN
+1 
-10 PKVMFDVKR
+10 MFDTGRVR
-19 LRDDFPLLERSVNGK
+19 QEFPLLEQRVNGK

-66 HRGVHMLSRKSTE
+66 HRGVHTLSRLSTE

-89 HFINA
+89 AFINA

-105 ATDAINLAAN
+105 ATDSINLAAN
-115 TLCEGVLSPG
+115 VLCEGLLEEG
-125 DEIIVSELEHH
+125 DEIVVSEMEHH

-145 AQRFG
+145 AMRFG

-157 MRDDGTLALDDL
+157 MRDDGSLSLDDL
-169 REVLSHR
+169 RRVLTSR
-176 VRVVAVTQVSNTLGV
+176 TKVVAVTQVSNTLGYA
-191 VPDIEAIAEIA
+191 PDIEGIAEVA
-202 HGVGAMLLV
+202 HGAGALLLV
-211 DGAQGVKHGRV
+211 DGAQGVKHGKI

-245 GVLWAKQALLEKLP
+245 GVLWGRQEILEKLP

-264 GEMVGTVSFENTT
+264 GEMVGTVRFEGTT

-295 VGLAAALQYYGA
+295 VGLAAALEYYTA
-307 VGPDSAMLHEQELL
+307 VNPGEALRHENELL
-321 HAAHEGLSR
+321 HAAYKGLSD
-330 IEGITIY
+330 IEGVTIY

-350 LDGAHHFDVGTILDK
+350 LEGAHHFDVGTLLDK

-380 MRHFGITGTV
+380 MQHYGITGTV
-390 RASFAMYNTLDEVQ
+390 RASFAMYNTLEEVQ
-404 ALVEGV
+404 VLIEGV
-410 RRAAQMLR
+410 RRAAEMLRV

>member
-1 MLAMQSDKN
+1 
-10 PKVMFDVKR
+10 MFDTGRVR
-19 LRDDFPLLERSVNGK
+19 QEFPLLEQRVNGK

-66 HRGVHMLSRKSTE
+66 HRGVHTLSRLSTE

-89 HFINA
+89 AFINA

-105 ATDAINLAAN
+105 ATDSINLAAN
-115 TLCEGVLSPG
+115 ALCEGLLEGG
-125 DEIIVSELEHH
+125 DEIVVSEMEHH

-145 AQRFG
+145 AKRFG

-157 MRDDGTLALDDL
+157 MRDDGSLSLDDL
-169 REVLSHR
+169 RRVLTSR
-176 VRVVAVTQVSNTLGV
+176 TKVVAVTQVSNTLGYA
-191 VPDIEAIAEIA
+191 PDIEGIAEVA
-202 HGVGAMLLV
+202 HGAGALLLV
-211 DGAQGVKHGRV
+211 DGAQGVKHGKI

-245 GVLWAKQALLEKLP
+245 GVLWGRQEILEKLP

-264 GEMVGTVSFENTT
+264 GEMVGTVRFEGTT

-295 VGLAAALQYYGA
+295 VGLAAALEYYTA
-307 VGPDSAMLHEQELL
+307 VNPGEAMRHENELL
-321 HAAHEGLSR
+321 HEAYKGLSD
-330 IEGITIY
+330 IEGVTIY

-350 LDGAHHFDVGTILDK
+350 LEGAHHFDVGTLLDK
-365 MGIAVRTGTHCTEPI
+365 MGVAVRTGTHCTEPI
-380 MRHFGITGTV
+380 MQHYGITGTV
-390 RASFAMYNTLDEVQ
+390 RASFAMYNTLEEVQ
-404 ALVEGV
+404 VLIEGV
-410 RRAAQMLR
+410 RRSAEMLRV

>member
-1 MLAMQSDKN
+1 
-10 PKVMFDVKR
+10 MFDTGRVR
-19 LRDDFPLLERSVNGK
+19 QEFPLLEQRVNGK

-66 HRGVHMLSRKSTE
+66 HRGVHTLSRLSTE

-89 HFINA
+89 AFINA

-105 ATDAINLAAN
+105 ATDSINLAAN
-115 TLCEGVLSPG
+115 VLCEGLLEGG
-125 DEIIVSELEHH
+125 DEIVVSEMEHH

-145 AQRFG
+145 AKRFG

-157 MRDDGTLALDDL
+157 MRDDGSLSLDDL
-169 REVLSHR
+169 RRVLTSR
-176 VRVVAVTQVSNTLGV
+176 TKVVAVTQVSNTLGYA
-191 VPDIEAIAEIA
+191 PDIEGIAEVA
-202 HGVGAMLLV
+202 HGAGALLLV
-211 DGAQGVKHGRV
+211 DGAQGVKHGKI

-245 GVLWAKQALLEKLP
+245 GVLWGRQEILEKLP

-264 GEMVGTVSFENTT
+264 GEMVGTVRFEGTT

-295 VGLAAALQYYGA
+295 VGLAAALEYYAA
-307 VGPDSAMLHEQELL
+307 VNPGEALRHENELL
-321 HAAHEGLSR
+321 HAAYKGLSD

-350 LDGAHHFDVGTILDK
+350 LEGAHHFDVGTLLDK

-380 MRHFGITGTV
+380 MQHYGITGTV
-390 RASFAMYNTLDEVQ
+390 RASFAMYNTLEEVQ
-404 ALVEGV
+404 VLIEGV
-410 RRAAQMLR
+410 RRAAEMLRV